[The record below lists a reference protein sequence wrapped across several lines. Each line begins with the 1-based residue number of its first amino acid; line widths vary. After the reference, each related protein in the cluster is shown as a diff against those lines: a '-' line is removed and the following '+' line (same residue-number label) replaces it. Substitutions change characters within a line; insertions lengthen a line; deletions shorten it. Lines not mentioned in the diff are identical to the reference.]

1 MLALFCGL
9 ALAADTLTPAHPDA
23 AGPATDSPAEPV
35 QDRKLLSAAA
45 DAESAKPDSEVE
57 VETPAVEKREEEMRK
72 KQVMQIAEEVQ
83 ETLEGDA
90 RSSSSEKKEEV
101 KHENLVAEGESA
113 KVAEGEA
120 PPVPAATRTEAK
132 AEVAEIAEEVQ
143 QSLQKEAAKDDTTAD
158 AEVVDPKPADAAPD
172 TKNKVMQ
179 AELTETALVATR
191 ANSSMHFATLL
202 ACMVSIALI
211 GHLRRTRPEVTQP
224 PLLG

>member
-35 QDRKLLSAAA
+35 QDRKFLSATA

-101 KHENLVAEGESA
+101 KHENL
-113 KVAEGEA
+113 VAEGEA